1 MAFARLAKRLGAALL
16 LAVLAA
22 PSWALDV
29 AVFDRPVSPNDFRR
43 EYAQALLR
51 EILKRTEPEFGPW
64 KLELAPVHME
74 RKRLFAALKE
84 GRLVNVTAY
93 PVNAEWAN
101 KLKFVPVPIDMG
113 VQSWRVA
120 LIDKRRQAEF
130 RSLDAAR
137 LKQLRA
143 GAGSAW
149 VTVHS
154 LQANGFSVVTGGN
167 YEGLFDMLMAERFDY
182 FPRGVNEIFRELET
196 HRRDYPS
203 LALEENFLL
212 HDQIPS
218 MFFVSPEATR
228 LYARIAA
235 GMESMVKD
243 GSLERFVLR
252 YHSADLKRAA
262 LCGRRRIELPNRE
275 LDPALFARR
284 ELWLDPFDPRHG
296 FCPASGR

>member
-1 MAFARLAKRLGAALL
+1 MAFARLAKRLCCCFLLAA

-22 PSWALDV
+22 PAPALALDV
-29 AVFDRPVSPNDFRR
+29 VLFDRPVSQNDFRR

-51 EILKRTEPEFGPW
+51 EILKRTESEFGPW
-64 KLELAPVHME
+64 KLELAPAHME
-74 RKRLFAALKE
+74 RKRMFAALRE

-93 PVNAEWAN
+93 PVNAEWARS
-101 KLKFVPVPIDMG
+101 LKIVPVPIDMG

-120 LIDKRRQAEF
+120 LIDKRRQPEF
-130 RSLDAAR
+130 RSLDTAR
-137 LKQLRA
+137 LKQMRA

-154 LQANGFSVVTGGN
+154 LQDNGFIVVTGGN

-196 HRRDYPS
+196 HRRNYPR
-203 LALEENFLL
+203 LALEESFLL

-218 MFFVSPEATR
+218 MFFVSPETPR
-228 LYARIAA
+228 LYARVAA
-235 GMESMVKD
+235 GMEAMVKD
-243 GSLERFVLR
+243 GALERF
-252 YHSADLKRAA
+252 
-262 LCGRRRIELPNRE
+262 
-275 LDPALFARR
+275 
-284 ELWLDPFDPRHG
+284 G

>member
-1 MAFARLAKRLGAALL
+1 MVRSPGQAAWPLPVSLSALAQRCCW
-16 LAVLAA
+16 
-22 PSWALDV
+22 PSWPLRRGRWTWRCSTV
-29 AVFDRPVSPNDFRR
+29 PFSPNDFRR
-43 EYAQALLR
+43 VYAQALLR
-51 EILKRTEPEFGPW
+51 EILRRTEPEFGPW

-120 LIDKRRQAEF
+120 LIDKRRQAKF

-203 LALEENFLL
+203 LALEENF
-212 HDQIPS
+212 P
-218 MFFVSPEATR
+218 
-228 LYARIAA
+228 AA
-235 GMESMVKD
+235 
-243 GSLERFVLR
+243 
-252 YHSADLKRAA
+252 
-262 LCGRRRIELPNRE
+262 
-275 LDPALFARR
+275 
-284 ELWLDPFDPRHG
+284 
-296 FCPASGR
+296 